1 MRAGR
6 GRRVL
11 GRVGLYATV
20 SAFAALLAFPFYW
33 MVLATFKTDKDLYDL
48 KNNPLVFNDG
58 LTLANLRLLF
68 EKTLYLTWLWN
79 TLIVGVLVV
88 LITLLLA
95 LPAGYALARLSG
107 RWGERLGIA
116 IFLTYL
122 VPSTLLFIPMSR
134 IVARLGLQDTL
145 WSLVVVYPTFT
156 VPFCVW
162 LLMGFFKSIPKD
174 IEEAAMV
181 DGCSR
186 ARAIVQIV
194 MPISLAGILSAVIF
208 AFTLTIQEFTYAL
221 TFITSSGQQTV
232 SVGVPT
238 NLVRG
243 DVFFWGSLMA
253 ACLITSI
260 PVAVLYNLFLDR
272 FIAGF
277 TVGAIK

>member
-1 MRAGR
+1 MNTGRLRKVAGR
-6 GRRVL
+6 A
-11 GRVGLYATV
+11 GLYATV
-20 SAFAALLAFPFYW
+20 SAFAAVLAFPFYW
-33 MVLATFKTDKDLYDL
+33 MLIATFKTDRDLYNL
-48 KNNPLVFNDG
+48 KNNPLIFNDH
-58 LTLANLRLLF
+58 LTLDNLKLLF
-68 EKTLYLTWLWN
+68 EKTLYITWLWN

-88 LITLLLA
+88 VITLLLA
-95 LPAGYALARLSG
+95 LPAGYALARLTG

-134 IVARLGLQDTL
+134 IVATLGLQAPRL
-145 WSLVVVYPTFT
+145 SSGLVYPPFPT
-156 VPFCVW
+156 PFCVC
-162 LLMGFFKSIPKD
+162 LLMGFFKSIPRD

-186 ARAIVQIV
+186 ARAIVQII

-232 SVGVPT
+232 GVGVPT

-260 PVAVLYNLFLDR
+260 PVAILYNLFLDR
-272 FIAGF
+272 FISGF
-277 TVGAIK
+277 TVGAIR